1 MNDDAPRWTLSR
13 RAAEIGFS
21 LFTLAVGSV
30 ILSGAHELDTGWTR
44 SGPEAGY
51 FPMRIAWLLIGA
63 SAFVFIRSLLDRRP
77 SETFLTDRKAI
88 NLVRFV
94 VPLVVLVVAAPW
106 LGLYLA
112 IALYLI
118 AAIGVFGKV
127 PWATT
132 IAVALVAPAILF
144 VLFEFVFKVPLPKGP
159 LGALIGMP

>member
-21 LFTLAVGSV
+21 LFTLAVGGV

-63 SAFVFIRSLLDRRP
+63 SAFIFLRSLLDRRP
-77 SETFLTDRKAI
+77 SEPFLTDRKAA

-94 VPLVVLVVAAPW
+94 VPLTILVVAAPW

-112 IALYLI
+112 ITLYLV
-118 AAIGVFGKV
+118 AAIGLVGKV
-127 PWATT
+127 SWPTT
-132 IAVALVAPAILF
+132 AAVALLAPASLF
-144 VLFEFVFKVPLPKGP
+144 VLFEFFFKVPLPKGP
-159 LGALIGMP
+159 LGALLGMP